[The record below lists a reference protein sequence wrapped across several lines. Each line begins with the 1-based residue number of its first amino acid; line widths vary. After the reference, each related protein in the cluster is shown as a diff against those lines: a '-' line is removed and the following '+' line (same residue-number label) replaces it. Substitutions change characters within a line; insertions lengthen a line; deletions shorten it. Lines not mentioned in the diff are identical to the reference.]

1 MDRARTNIETL
12 TRCRA
17 ILKQLQEE
25 VSGAILNSSSKFK
38 ENFPGVDENYQRD
51 LTIYM
56 EYLESLQLALST
68 FVDENDK
75 ALEDR
80 IRNITAYNQTAY
92 RKRNIL

>member
-12 TRCRA
+12 TRCRT
-17 ILKQLQEE
+17 ILRQLE
-25 VSGAILNSSSKFK
+25 VEIAEVIAKNSGSLK
-38 ENFPGVDENYQRD
+38 EKFPGVDEHYQKD
-51 LTIYM
+51 LTVYID
-56 EYLESLQLALST
+56 YLKSLQNTLST

>member
-25 VSGAILNSSSKFK
+25 VSEVILNSSSKFK
-38 ENFPGVDENYQRD
+38 ENFPGVDENYQKD
-51 LTIYM
+51 LTVYM
-56 EYLESLQLALST
+56 EYLVSLQVVLGT

-75 ALEDR
+75 ALEER
-80 IRNITAYNQTAY
+80 IRNIIAYNQTAY
-92 RKRNIL
+92 RPRNII

>member
-17 ILKQLQEE
+17 ILRQLQEE
-25 VSGAILNSSSKFK
+25 VAEAILNSSSKFK
-38 ENFPGVDENYQRD
+38 ENFPGVDENYQKD

-56 EYLESLQLALST
+56 EYLESLQVALST

-80 IRNITAYNQTAY
+80 ISNIIAYNQTAY
-92 RKRNIL
+92 KPRNII

>member
-25 VSGAILNSSSKFK
+25 VVGAILNSSSKFK
-38 ENFPGVDENYQRD
+38 ENFPGVDENYQKD
-51 LTIYM
+51 LTIYI
-56 EYLESLQLALST
+56 EYLESLQVALST

-80 IRNITAYNQTAY
+80 ISNIIAYNQTAY
-92 RKRNIL
+92 RPRNII

>member
-25 VSGAILNSSSKFK
+25 VAEAILNSSSKFK
-38 ENFPGVDENYQRD
+38 ENFPGVDENYQKD

-56 EYLESLQLALST
+56 EYLESLQVALST

-80 IRNITAYNQTAY
+80 ISNIIAYNQTAY
-92 RKRNIL
+92 RPRNII

>member
-1 MDRARTNIETL
+1 MDRAKTNIDTL
-12 TRCRA
+12 MRCRA
-17 ILKQLQEE
+17 ILKRLEE
-25 VSGAILNSSSKFK
+25 EISEVVAKSSSSFK
-38 ENFPGVDENYQRD
+38 EKFPGVDENHRKD
-51 LTIYM
+51 LTVYI
-56 EYLESLQLALST
+56 EYLKSLQNALST

>member
-25 VSGAILNSSSKFK
+25 VAEAILNSSSKFK
-38 ENFPGVDENYQRD
+38 ENFPGVDENYQKD
-51 LTIYM
+51 LTIYI
-56 EYLESLQLALST
+56 EYLESLQVALST

-80 IRNITAYNQTAY
+80 ISNIIAYNQTAY
-92 RKRNIL
+92 RPRNII

>member
-25 VSGAILNSSSKFK
+25 VAEAILNSSSKFK
-38 ENFPGVDENYQRD
+38 ANFPGVDENYQKD

-56 EYLESLQLALST
+56 EYLESLQVALST

-80 IRNITAYNQTAY
+80 IRNIIAYNQTAY
-92 RKRNIL
+92 RPRNII